1 MGLVSGRVQ
10 KVTKPG
16 LLVWEVLEQQRQA
29 SVGGCRMHLF
39 AAGDYD
45 NWAPRAKLLGAIL
58 I

>member
-1 MGLVSGRVQ
+1 MGLVSGKVQ

-16 LLVWEVLEQQRQA
+16 LLVREVLGQQTGL
-29 SVGGCRMHLF
+29 SGGCRMHLF
-39 AAGDYD
+39 AAGDCD